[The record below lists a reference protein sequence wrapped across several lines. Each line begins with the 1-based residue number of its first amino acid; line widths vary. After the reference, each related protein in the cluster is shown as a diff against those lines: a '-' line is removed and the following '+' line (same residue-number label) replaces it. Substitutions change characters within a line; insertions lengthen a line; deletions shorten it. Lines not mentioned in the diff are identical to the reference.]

1 MQKTEWMIIYIFSPR
16 FVVQN
21 FPLYIQK
28 SFERQC
34 YGMAF
39 AGEGELFGV
48 LKFLETLQL
57 DDAAGRLIVRNVQT
71 AWLKLTE
78 TSTRDVHEALVE
90 EVASWG
96 VVLRLS
102 RQICSALKLADQGK
116 VLVDLQFQLNRQP
129 LCEWH
134 FAIDRLG
141 ATHLNL
147 LFPDQGES
155 EANEVSIR
163 VSFFVTRVSLSL
175 YCVSPVPSL
184 IISVIFLVISHI
196 PILIK
201 LISTSLTNSPCN

>member
-1 MQKTEWMIIYIFSPR
+1 
-16 FVVQN
+16 
-21 FPLYIQK
+21 
-28 SFERQC
+28 
-34 YGMAF
+34 MAF

-71 AWLKLTE
+71 AWLKLAE
-78 TSTRDVHEALVE
+78 TSTRDVHEALVEEVEVHEALVE

-102 RQICSALKLADQGK
+102 RQICSALKLADQVK

-175 YCVSPVPSL
+175 YCVSSVPSL
-184 IISVIFLVISHI
+184 TISVIFLVISHI

>member
-1 MQKTEWMIIYIFSPR
+1 MDNFFFFLPR
-16 FVVQN
+16 FVVQK
-21 FPLYIQK
+21 FPLYSQK
-28 SFERQC
+28 SFEQEY

-48 LKFLETLQL
+48 LEFSETLQL
-57 DDAAGRLIVRNVQT
+57 DDAAGRLIIRNVQT
-71 AWLKLTE
+71 AWLKLSG
-78 TSTRDVHEALVE
+78 TSTGDVYETLVE

-102 RQICSALKLADQGK
+102 RQICSDLQLTDQGR
-116 VLVDLQFQLNRQP
+116 VLVDLQFQLNRQS

-147 LFPDQGES
+147 LFPQQCAS

-163 VSFFVTRVSLSL
+163 ISLFFCNYV
-175 YCVSPVPSL
+175 Y
-184 IISVIFLVISHI
+184 LVFHVVVFH
-196 PILIK
+196 L
-201 LISTSLTNSPCN
+201 CNPE

>member
-1 MQKTEWMIIYIFSPR
+1 MSRKVF
-16 FVVQN
+16 
-21 FPLYIQK
+21 
-28 SFERQC
+28 
-34 YGMAF
+34 GMAF

-71 AWLKLTE
+71 AWLKLTG

-102 RQICSALKLADQGK
+102 RQICSDLQLTDQGK

-134 FAIDRLG
+134 FAIDCLG

-147 LFPDQGES
+147 LFPEQGAS

-163 VSFFVTRVSLSL
+163 VSFFFVTRVSLSR
-175 YCVSPVPSL
+175 YCVSLVPSR
-184 IISVIFLVISHI
+184 IISVIFLAIPSI

-201 LISTSLTNSPCN
+201 LISTSLPNSPCN

>member
-1 MQKTEWMIIYIFSPR
+1 
-16 FVVQN
+16 
-21 FPLYIQK
+21 
-28 SFERQC
+28 
-34 YGMAF
+34 MAF
-39 AGEGELFGV
+39 AGEGEMFGV

-78 TSTRDVHEALVE
+78 TSTRDVHDHEALVEEVDVHEALVE

-102 RQICSALKLADQGK
+102 RQICSALELTDQGK

-163 VSFFVTRVSLSL
+163 VSFF
-175 YCVSPVPSL
+175 C
-184 IISVIFLVISHI
+184 
-196 PILIK
+196 
-201 LISTSLTNSPCN
+201 NSG

>member
-1 MQKTEWMIIYIFSPR
+1 
-16 FVVQN
+16 
-21 FPLYIQK
+21 
-28 SFERQC
+28 
-34 YGMAF
+34 MAF

-48 LKFLETLQL
+48 LKFLDTLQL

-71 AWLKLTE
+71 AWLKLTG
-78 TSTRDVHEALVE
+78 TSRRDVHEALVE

-102 RQICSALKLADQGK
+102 REICSALDLQLTDPGK

-129 LCEWH
+129 LCGWH

-147 LFPDQGES
+147 LFPERGAS

-163 VSFFVTRVSLSL
+163 VSFF
-175 YCVSPVPSL
+175 C
-184 IISVIFLVISHI
+184 
-196 PILIK
+196 
-201 LISTSLTNSPCN
+201 NSG

>member
-1 MQKTEWMIIYIFSPR
+1 
-16 FVVQN
+16 
-21 FPLYIQK
+21 
-28 SFERQC
+28 
-34 YGMAF
+34 MAF

-102 RQICSALKLADQGK
+102 RQICSALKLADQVK

-184 IISVIFLVISHI
+184 TISVIFLVISHI